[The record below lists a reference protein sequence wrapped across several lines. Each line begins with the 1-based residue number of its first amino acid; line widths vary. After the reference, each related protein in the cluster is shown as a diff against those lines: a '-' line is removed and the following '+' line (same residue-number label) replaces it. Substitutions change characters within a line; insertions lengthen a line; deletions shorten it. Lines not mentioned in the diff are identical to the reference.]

1 MKSAQKRFADLRAIL
16 EDLHGLA
23 VEGVHP
29 DLTQED
35 AIALCASLIAG
46 LKRGKRRA
54 EAISRQQRTSAR

>member
-1 MKSAQKRFADLRAIL
+1 MKSAQERFADLRAIL

-29 DLTQED
+29 DLTQEV
-35 AIALCASLIAG
+35 AMALCASLIAG

-54 EAISRQQRTSAR
+54 EAISRQQWTVAR